1 MRSDCGQD
9 LGLSSG
15 LRVKKMK
22 NVDLESLPIGEDA
35 PEVVNAVEVP
45 VGSCNRYEYEPEL
58 ETIVRDRVLLGNIRY
73 PVDYSFVPSTESDG
87 GEPLNAMVAGSDCRL
102 A

>member
-1 MRSDCGQD
+1 

-35 PEVVNAVEVP
+35 PEVVNVVEVP
-45 VGSCNRYEYEPEL
+45 IGKL
-58 ETIVRDRVLLGNIRY
+58 
-73 PVDYSFVPSTESDG
+73 
-87 GEPLNAMVAGSDCRL
+87 
-102 A
+102 